1 MERKRQ
7 EKAVLY
13 EKEVYKTEL
22 LPDKWSIIIMPDNIV
37 IDNYHNKE
45 PHIHP
50 NPENHREQYPTKS
63 KTLEECYYRVI
74 EHLHKYERLNK
85 KELINDL

>member
-1 MERKRQ
+1 
-7 EKAVLY
+7 
-13 EKEVYKTEL
+13 
-22 LPDKWSIIIMPDNIV
+22 MPDNIV

-50 NPENHREQYPTKS
+50 NLENHREQCPTKS

-74 EHLHKYERLNK
+74 EHFTQIRKIE
-85 KELINDL
+85 